1 MKKFFNFL
9 PLMALVFGLGFI
21 LTMSSFKGGSTL
33 TQPADGWFEVS
44 VIDPL
49 QSHSDPTNLRI
60 DGRLEE
66 APADVDEEGCAR
78 TLNTG
83 DLCAVY
89 LTFTPNAITVP
100 AKISDVT
107 VTNESI
113 TDDANSPL

>member
-1 MKKFFNFL
+1 MKKLFNFL
-9 PLMALVFGLGFI
+9 PLMALVFGLGLI
-21 LTMSSFKGGSTL
+21 LTMSSFKGATSL

-49 QSHSDPTNLRI
+49 ESHSDPTNLRI
-60 DGRLEE
+60 DDRLEE

-78 TLNTG
+78 SGNSG

-89 LTFTPNAITVP
+89 LTFTPNALTVP
-100 AKISDVT
+100 AKIADVN